1 MDLLLKSLELAAIAG
16 CNNPEEFGIPDPVD
30 ERLSEAI
37 AQARTLAIDE
47 ESVLEF
53 PTPTTSPQVLPTPAF
68 SSSAKPLAPLIGGIT
83 LVTKDKWSA

>member
-1 MDLLLKSLELAAIAG
+1 MTLPDKPAG
-16 CNNPEEFGIPDPVD
+16 CNNPEGLGIPNPADK
-30 ERLSEAI
+30 RLPKAI